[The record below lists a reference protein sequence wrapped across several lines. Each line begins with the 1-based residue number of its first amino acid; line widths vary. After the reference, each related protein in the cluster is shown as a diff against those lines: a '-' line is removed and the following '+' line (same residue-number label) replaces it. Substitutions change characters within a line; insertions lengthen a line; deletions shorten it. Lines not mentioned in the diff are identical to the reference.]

1 MIIGVFF
8 MFISE
13 LNENYKNFI
22 LNKDMKEK
30 YKNEVWDLIQD
41 SYSAIGGIKG
51 SGFSSPDDMI
61 KNIPFWKVY
70 TKNNKVLM
78 VVLYKEKS
86 GRKLVALGIDG
97 SPLQKTML
105 VKVII
110 QSPKNSF
117 MELQSNLLQFTY
129 KNIGHD
135 IFTNFIISKDDI
147 QNLLNKPVEEV
158 DLDKLDTNDK
168 QTYKK
173 FPQLHEYFYMRDING
188 EKKLKLALGT
198 PNKNI
203 T

>member
-61 KNIPFWKVY
+61 ANIPFWKVY

-86 GRKLVALGIDG
+86 GRKLVALEIDG
-97 SPLQKTML
+97 SPLSKAML
-105 VKVII
+105 TKVII

-117 MELQSNLLQFTY
+117 MELQSNLLSFAY

-135 IFTNFIISKDDI
+135 IFTKFVISKEEI
-147 QNLLNKPVEEV
+147 QKLLNKPVEDV
-158 DLDKLDTNDK
+158 DIDKLDRNDIK
-168 QTYKK
+168 TYQK
-173 FPQLHEYFYMRDING
+173 FPQLYEYFYMRNING
-188 EKKLKLALGT
+188 EKKLKIALGT

>member
-1 MIIGVFF
+1 

-61 KNIPFWKVY
+61 ENIPFWKVY

-97 SPLQKTML
+97 SPL
-105 VKVII
+105 
-110 QSPKNSF
+110 
-117 MELQSNLLQFTY
+117 
-129 KNIGHD
+129 
-135 IFTNFIISKDDI
+135 
-147 QNLLNKPVEEV
+147 
-158 DLDKLDTNDK
+158 
-168 QTYKK
+168 
-173 FPQLHEYFYMRDING
+173 
-188 EKKLKLALGT
+188 
-198 PNKNI
+198 
-203 T
+203 